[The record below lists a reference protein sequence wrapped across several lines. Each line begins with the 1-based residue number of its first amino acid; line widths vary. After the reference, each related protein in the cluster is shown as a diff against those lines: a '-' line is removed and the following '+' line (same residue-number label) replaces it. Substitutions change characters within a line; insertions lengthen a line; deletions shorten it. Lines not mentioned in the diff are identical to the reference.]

1 MDRIAQ
7 IMETVHRSRFVRPE
21 HEDDWQIDSPLPI
34 GHGKTDTRP
43 STLAK
48 MLELLDVQPGQR
60 ILDVGTGSGWST
72 ALLATLTGEEGSVIG
87 TELLPELMAFGLAN
101 VKAEGLGN
109 TTMVNAEADVHGL
122 PDKGPYDRIL
132 VSADPTELPDD
143 LVEQL
148 NPGGIMV
155 IPVAGVL
162 LKVVRGEELTITE
175 HGEYRFS
182 PLILDQGQ
190 GPKGSRRA

>member
-1 MDRIAQ
+1 MDHIAQ
-7 IMETVHRSRFVRPE
+7 TMETIHRSRFVRPE
-21 HEDDWQIDSPLPI
+21 HKDDWHIDSPLPI

-48 MLELLDVQPGQR
+48 MLELLDVQPGQK

-72 ALLATLTGEEGSVIG
+72 ALLATLTGPEGSVIG
-87 TELLPELMAFGLAN
+87 TELLPELMAFGLTN
-101 VKAEGLGN
+101 LKEEGLAN
-109 TTMVNAEADVHGL
+109 AAIANAEPDVHGL
-122 PDKGPYDRIL
+122 PDEGPFDRIL
-132 VSADPTELPDD
+132 VSADPTELPDA

-148 NPGGIMV
+148 TPGGVMV
-155 IPVAGVL
+155 IPVDGVL
-162 LKVVRGEELTITE
+162 LKVVRGDELTVTE

-190 GPKGSRRA
+190 ESQRS

>member
-1 MDRIAQ
+1 MLF
-7 IMETVHRSRFVRPE
+7 RS
-21 HEDDWQIDSPLPI
+21 
-34 GHGKTDTRP
+34 
-43 STLAK
+43 
-48 MLELLDVQPGQR
+48 
-60 ILDVGTGSGWST
+60 
-72 ALLATLTGEEGSVIG
+72 
-87 TELLPELMAFGLAN
+87 ELLPELMAFGLAN

-143 LVEQL
+143 LVQQL
-148 NPGGIMV
+148 SPGGIMV

-182 PLILDQGQ
+182 PLILGQ
-190 GPKGSRRA
+190 GPNSTKRS